1 MSLPNIKNRLLSGF
15 GFAGLFFAVFFLAP
29 DGYLPF
35 ALAGLAAV
43 IALEFYQ
50 MTSAAGIPNFDRCGT
65 GAVVLLVA
73 VTWASGVLQGE
84 EAEGTWDAVAIF
96 LVTAGVF
103 LRQFP
108 QKNNPTPLRTIGGTL
123 FGVLYVGLLWN
134 FLTKLV
140 LFGRPE
146 GVAWLWTLEG
156 IWWPG
161 RWLLMYT
168 LFASKFTDVGA
179 YLTGCSIGKHKLC
192 PRISPKKTW
201 EGVAGGVLFSTLL
214 GTLLVWAVNRWGD
227 PAQHGVAQFG
237 LTTWRAV
244 PLGLALGG
252 CAVLGDLTE
261 SLFKRAS
268 GLKDSASVLPGM
280 GGLLD
285 VLDSVL
291 FTAPAMYLFVRLAG
305 LFGLGA

>member
-15 GFAGLFFAVFFLAP
+15 GFAGVFFAVFFLAP
-29 DGYLPF
+29 DGCLPF
-35 ALAGLAAV
+35 LLAGLAAI
-43 IALEFYQ
+43 IAMEFYQ
-50 MTSAAGIPNFDRCGT
+50 MTSMAGIPNFDRCGT

-73 VTWASGVLQGE
+73 VTWASGVWQPE
-84 EAEGTWDAVAIF
+84 VAEGTWDAVALF

-108 QKNNPTPLRTIGGTL
+108 QKDNPAPLQTIGGTL

-140 LFGRPE
+140 IFGRPP
-146 GVAWLWTLEG
+146 VAEAPLWSWHG

-161 RWLLMYT
+161 RWLLMYS

-201 EGVAGGVLFSTLL
+201 EGVIGGLLFSTLL
-214 GTLLVWAVNRWGD
+214 GTLLVW
-227 PAQHGVAQFG
+227 GVQDYVAPYG
-237 LTTWRAV
+237 LTVKRAI
-244 PLGLALGG
+244 PLGLALGA

-268 GLKDSASVLPGM
+268 GLKDSGLEATARILPGM

-291 FTAPAMYLFVRLAG
+291 FTAPAMYLYLRVAG
-305 LFGLGA
+305 LF

>member
-1 MSLPNIKNRLLSGF
+1 MSLPNIRHRLLSGF
-15 GFAGLFFAVFFLAP
+15 GFAGVFFAVFFLAP
-29 DGYLPF
+29 DGVLPF
-35 ALAGLAAV
+35 ALAGLAAI
-43 IALEFYQ
+43 IAMEFYQ

-65 GAVVLLVA
+65 VAVVLLVA

-84 EAEGTWDAVAIF
+84 VAEGTWDAVALF

-108 QKNNPTPLRTIGGTL
+108 QKDNPTPLRTIGGTL

-140 LFGRPE
+140 IFGRPAGAE
-146 GVAWLWTLEG
+146 GLWSWHG

-161 RWLLMYT
+161 RWLLMYS

-201 EGVAGGVLFSTLL
+201 EGVIGGLLFSTLL
-214 GTLLVWAVNRWGD
+214 GTLLVW
-227 PAQHGVAQFG
+227 GVQDYVAPYG
-237 LTTWRAV
+237 LTVKRAV
-244 PLGLALGG
+244 PLGLVLGA

-268 GLKDSASVLPGM
+268 GLKDSGLEATARILPGM

-291 FTAPAMYLFVRLAG
+291 FTAPAMYLYVRLAE
-305 LFGLGA
+305 LF

>member
-15 GFAGLFFAVFFLAP
+15 GFAGVFFAVFFLAP
-29 DGYLPF
+29 DGCLPF
-35 ALAGLAAV
+35 LLAGLAAV
-43 IALEFYQ
+43 IAMEFYQ
-50 MTSAAGIPNFDRCGT
+50 MTSMAGIPNFNRCGT

-73 VTWASGVLQGE
+73 VTWASGVWQPE
-84 EAEGTWDAVAIF
+84 VAEGTWDAVALF

-108 QKNNPTPLRTIGGTL
+108 QKDNPAPLQTIGGTL

-140 LFGRPE
+140 IFGRPP
-146 GVAWLWTLEG
+146 VAEAPLWSWHG

-161 RWLLMYT
+161 RWLLMYS

-201 EGVAGGVLFSTLL
+201 EGVIGGLLFSTLL
-214 GTLLVWAVNRWGD
+214 GTLLVW
-227 PAQHGVAQFG
+227 GVQDYVAPYG
-237 LTTWRAV
+237 LTVKRAI
-244 PLGLALGG
+244 PLGLVLGA

-268 GLKDSASVLPGM
+268 NLKDSGLEATARILPGM

-291 FTAPAMYLFVRLAG
+291 FTAPAMYLYLRVAG
-305 LFGLGA
+305 LF